1 MTKRKKLG
9 IVIIFLVLLAA
20 AVGIG
25 GFLAQSQDSAPEF
38 ETVTA
43 QRGTVTETVEATGA
57 IAYPETRE
65 AAFLGNGYLDT
76 LQVEVG
82 ETVAKDQLLA
92 TLRNS
97 SGIELPEAEKKLL
110 QLTAP
115 MAGIVTAIHVAPG
128 EVVGAGMPIVVIEG
142 PAEQFEAVLSVSEND
157 ITSISVGNR
166 VSTTVEAVSDSITFE
181 GRVLSIA
188 PTATQ
193 TEGLTVYAVK
203 VSLDYATEDGKG
215 HGGLSQLMPGMTADG
230 SIATAE
236 SQNAVFVPRRAVIT
250 SGDVEI
256 VRIPTDDTED
266 GYEEREVTTGLRDQ
280 NGNVEI
286 IRGLT
291 IGEEVITRIN
301 D

>member
-1 MTKRKKLG
+1 MTKRNKFG
-9 IVIIFLVLLAA
+9 AVIIFLILLVA
-20 AVGIG
+20 AVAIG
-25 GFLAQSQDSAPEF
+25 GYLAQSQDATPEF
-38 ETVTA
+38 ETERVE
-43 QRGTVTETVEATGA
+43 RGTITETVEATGA
-57 IAYPETRE
+57 VAYPEVRE
-65 AAFLGNGYLDT
+65 AAFLSNGYLDT
-76 LQVEVG
+76 MRVKVG
-82 ETVAKDQLLA
+82 DTVAKDQLLA

-157 ITSISVGNR
+157 ITSLAVGNR
-166 VSTTVEAVSDSITFE
+166 VSTTVEAVSDTITFE

-203 VSLDYATEDGKG
+203 VSLDFASEDGKG
-215 HGGLSQLMPGMTADG
+215 QGAMSQLMPGMTADAA
-230 SIATAE
+230 IATAE
-236 SQNAVFVPRRAVIT
+236 SKNAVFVPRRAVIA
-250 SGDVEI
+250 SGERDI
-256 VRIPTDDTED
+256 VRLPADNED
-266 GYEEREVTTGLRDQ
+266 GFEEREVTTGLRDQ
-280 NGNVEI
+280 NGNIEI

-291 IGEEVITRIN
+291 LGEEVITRIE